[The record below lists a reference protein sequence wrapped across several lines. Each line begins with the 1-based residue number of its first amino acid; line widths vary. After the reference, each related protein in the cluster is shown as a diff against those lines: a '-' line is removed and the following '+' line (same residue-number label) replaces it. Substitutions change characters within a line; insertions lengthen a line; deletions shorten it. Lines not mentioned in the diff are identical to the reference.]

1 MTSFEKA
8 EIRRLPKKY
17 RPMGFFGYVWHTL
30 LYIIPVLGL
39 ILLIW
44 GACNDRNVSRRSF
57 ARSFLFSGILV
68 AAMALA
74 YVIVVAALGY
84 VDLGDLVAKVG
95 KLIPDAVKDLVAKK

>member
-17 RPMGFFGYVWHTL
+17 RPMGFLGYVWHTL

-44 GACNDRNVSRRSF
+44 GACNDKNISRRSF
-57 ARSFLFSGILV
+57 ARSFLFSGLLIAAIAVVYVV
-68 AAMALA
+68 A
-74 YVIVVAALGY
+74 IAALGFF
-84 VDLGDLVAKVG
+84 DLGPIVDKFGNLLAPVKKILG
-95 KLIPDAVKDLVAKK
+95 K

>member
-17 RPMGFFGYVWHTL
+17 RPMGLCGYFWHTL

-39 ILLIW
+39 FFLIW

-57 ARSFLFSGILV
+57 ARGFLFSGILV
-68 AAMALA
+68 AAMALV
-74 YVIVVAALGY
+74 YVVALVALGLFSL
-84 VDLGDLVAKVG
+84 DPIIEMASGLLAPIKNMF
-95 KLIPDAVKDLVAKK
+95 

>member
-17 RPMGFFGYVWHTL
+17 RPMGLCGYVWHTL

-44 GACNDRNVSRRSF
+44 GACNDKNVSRRSF
-57 ARSFLFSGILV
+57 ARSFLFSGILI
-68 AAMALA
+68 AAMALV
-74 YVIVVAALGY
+74 YVIALVALGFVNLDPI
-84 VDLGDLVAKVG
+84 VDTVGDLLEPVKSMLG
-95 KLIPDAVKDLVAKK
+95 K

>member
-39 ILLIW
+39 VFLIS
-44 GACNDRNVSRRSF
+44 GACNGKNVNRRSF
-57 ARSFLFSGILV
+57 ARSFLFSSILI
-68 AAMALA
+68 AAMAIV
-74 YVIVVAALGY
+74 YVVV
-84 VDLGDLVAKVG
+84 LVAFDIFDLNTIVDPVKKMLG
-95 KLIPDAVKDLVAKK
+95 K